1 MFDILV
7 FIVYE
12 DWKIVPDI
20 IIRYLLSRKLRSEE
34 QLRKSRERESVETII
49 LWRVFGGTEIE
60 ENSGVI
66 CAR

>member
-20 IIRYLLSRKLRSEE
+20 IIRYLLSRKRRSEE

-60 ENSGVI
+60 KNSGVI